1 MVENRNE
8 FFSLELFKIR
18 CQSVRQKKIQ
28 SFEKGSIFKF
38 DMASGFLD
46 NGKPLAS
53 GENKIVDL
61 IKKDKV
67 IEYSG
72 QFIKIWIISRLN
84 LGCKVAFGS
93 LS

>member
-1 MVENRNE
+1 
-8 FFSLELFKIR
+8 
-18 CQSVRQKKIQ
+18 
-28 SFEKGSIFKF
+28 
-38 DMASGFLD
+38 MASGFLD

-72 QFIKIWIISRLN
+72 RFIKIEIISRSN
-84 LGCKVAFGS
+84 
-93 LS
+93 